1 MTHPILALQA
11 GLVAALRASPA
22 LAGVPIADAP
32 PRGSPPPW
40 LAIARHDLLPRDGD
54 LAPGFEHRIS
64 LEAWVA
70 SPSRKAALEL
80 IEAATE
86 VALGL
91 GTAGGLRLTHGFV
104 DRTDSAVDAELGV
117 ARAVLGLRLF
127 SEWVG

>member
-11 GLVAALRASPA
+11 GLIAALKVNPA
-22 LAGVPIADAP
+22 LSGLMIADAP

-54 LAPGFEHRIS
+54 GTPGFEHRLS

-70 SPSRKAALEL
+70 SPSRKAALEI
-80 IEAATE
+80 IEAATA

-91 GTAGGLRLTHGFV
+91 GTVGGLRVTHV
-104 DRTDSAVDAELGV
+104 AIERTDSAIDAELGV

>member
-32 PRGSPPPW
+32 PRGAPPPW

-54 LAPGFEHRIS
+54 LAPGFEHRLS
-64 LEAWVA
+64 LEAWVG

-80 IEAATE
+80 IEAAME
-86 VALGL
+86 VALAL
-91 GTAGGLRLTHGFV
+91 GTAGGLRVTHGLV